1 MYQVA
6 LLGAGRIGKVH
17 AASLV
22 RLGRAQLRYVADVD
36 ARAAAELA
44 ASTGARVAQIDAI
57 LADPAVDAVLICT
70 STDTHADLI
79 ERAVRQGKAVFCEKP
94 VDLSLERARACA
106 HEVAASGRPCMIG
119 FNRRF
124 DPTFAAL
131 KRRLQDGEI
140 GNPETLV
147 ITSRDPAPPPV
158 SYIDRSGGIFRD
170 MLIHDF
176 DMFRF
181 LLDDEAASVVATGS
195 CLVDPAIGRA
205 GDIDTAAVLIRTRRG
220 RLCVINASRRAV
232 YGYDQRIEVLGS
244 TGMLQADNPPPTQV
258 RASTVAGVTGDKP
271 PYFFLERYAEAYR
284 LELARFFEALDTQ
297 RAPAPG
303 VDDGVRA
310 LELAEAAARSWR
322 EGRVVEL
329 DEAVETVQASALA
342 L

>member
-17 AASLV
+17 AASLA

-57 LADPAVDAVLICT
+57 LADPAIDAVLICT
-70 STDTHADLI
+70 NTDTHADLI

-106 HEVAASGRPCMIG
+106 REVAASRRPCMIG

-124 DPTFAAL
+124 DPSFAAL

-244 TGMLQADNPPPTQV
+244 AGMLQADNPPPTQV

-284 LELARFFEALDTQ
+284 LELTRFFEALDTQ